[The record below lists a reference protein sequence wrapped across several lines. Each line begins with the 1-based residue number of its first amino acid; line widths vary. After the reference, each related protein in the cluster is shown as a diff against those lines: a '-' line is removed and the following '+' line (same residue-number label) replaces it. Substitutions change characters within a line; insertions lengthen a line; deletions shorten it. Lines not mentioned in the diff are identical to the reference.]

1 MTDESDTTNN
11 CSAPVQV
18 GVEAP
23 ATPDLGVGKPEENV
37 EATYPDLEVET
48 PTVDDT
54 TPETGASFTLS
65 ATVRNAGDGESSA
78 TTLRYYRSTDAT
90 ITTSDMVEGTAD
102 VGALAASGTSEQ
114 SISLTAPA
122 PGTYY
127 YGTCVDTVTDESD
140 TTNNCSAPV
149 QVTVPEPQPD
159 LVVAA
164 SVEDGNLNTDDSFTL
179 SATVRNV
186 GDEQSVAT
194 TLRYY
199 RSTDV
204 AITSS
209 DTEIGTD
216 AVGELAASGTS
227 ADSISLTAPSTAG
240 TYYYGACVDAVTD
253 ESDTT
258 NNCSSSV
265 TIAVEEESSGQPDLR
280 IVGVIAVTSLDGVFP
295 GSLIQLSATVRNY
308 GDANSDATTL
318 RYYRSTDATISAL
331 DTQVGTDEVSAL
343 APSVQVS
350 EGIDLTAPSL
360 AGTYYYGACV
370 DAVTGE
376 ADTTNNCSSSVTV
389 TVSEPQTSPDL
400 SVGSPTVNDSSLE
413 TGGAF
418 TLSATVSNAGDG
430 ESSATTLHYYRSTD
444 ATITTSDTAEGT
456 DEVGTLSA
464 SGTSEQSISLTAPA
478 PGTYYYGACVD
489 TVTGESDTTDN
500 CSGSVQVDVQEPAVY
515 PDLSVGSPTV
525 DDSSPETGASFTLSA
540 TVSNAGDGESGATT
554 LHYYR
559 STDATITTS
568 DTSMGTD
575 AVGALAAA
583 GTSSESISLTAP
595 STAGTYYYGACVD
608 TVTDES
614 DTTNNCSSSVTVT
627 VAEPEL
633 QPDLTVDSFTIT
645 LGPTLETSPG
655 ALVYLNQRVANVGDA
670 ASAATTVRYYRS
682 TDATITTSDTQV
694 STDAVPELAAS
705 SRFAE
710 VHSERLPTAPGTY
723 YYGACVDAV
732 AGESNTANNCSRSVK
747 VTVPEPQPDLV
758 VGSASVDDSNL
769 NTGDSFTLSAT
780 VRNAG
785 DEQSAAT
792 TLRYYRSTDSRIS
805 SSDTEIGTDAVG
817 ALAASGTS
825 AGSITL
831 TAPSTAGTHYYGAC
845 VDTATDES
853 DTTNNC
859 SSSVTIAVEEAS
871 SGQPDLRIVGVIAV
885 TSLDGVFPGSLIQ
898 LSATVRNYGDANSDA
913 TTLRYYRSA
922 DATISVSDTEVG
934 TDEVSAL
941 APSAQVS
948 EGIHLTAPSPAGTYY
963 YGACV
968 DPVAGESDTTNNCSS
983 SVQVVVSEPEP
994 ETSPDLMVGSASVDD
1009 SSPETGASFTLSATV
1024 SNAGDGESVATTLR
1038 YYRSTDVAITSSDTA
1053 VGTDAV
1059 GVLAAS
1065 ATSPE
1070 SISLTAPE
1078 DAGTYYYGVCVDPV
1092 AGESD
1097 TTNNCSGSVQ
1107 VVVSESEPE
1116 TSPDLMVGSASVDDS
1131 SPETGA
1137 SFTLSATTLRYY
1149 RSTDVAITSSDTAV
1163 GTDAVGVLA
1172 ASATSP
1178 ESISLTAPEDAGT
1191 YYYGACVDSVTGES
1205 SATNNCSGSVQVVV
1219 SEPEPETSPDLMVG
1233 SPTVD
1238 DSSPE
1243 TGASFTLSATVSN
1256 AGDGE
1261 SGATTLHY
1269 YRSTDATITTS
1280 DTSMGTDAVGAL
1292 AAAGTSSESISLTA
1306 PSTAGTYYYGACVDT
1321 VTDES
1326 DTTNNCSS
1334 SVTVT
1339 VAEPEPQPDLIVD
1352 SFTITLGPTL
1362 ETSPGALV
1370 YLNQRVANVG
1380 DAASAA
1386 TTVRYYR
1393 STDATITTSD
1403 TQVSTDAVPELA
1415 ASSRFAEVHSERL
1428 PTAPGTYY
1436 YGACVDSVAGESNTA
1451 NNCSRSVK
1459 VTVPAPQPD
1468 LAVSA
1473 SVDDGNLNTGD
1484 SFTLSA
1490 TVRNAG
1496 DEQSAATTLHYYRS
1510 TDSTISSS
1518 DTQVGTDAV
1527 GVLAA
1532 SGTSAE
1538 SISLTA
1544 PSTAGTY
1551 YYGACV
1557 DAVTD
1562 ESDTTNNCSS
1572 SVTIAVEEESTG
1584 QPDLRILGLFAGTPP
1599 DGVAAGTLIQ
1609 FGANVRNY
1617 GDANSDATT
1626 LRYYRSTDATI
1637 SVSDTEV
1644 GTDEV
1649 SALVPSAQVSEGI
1662 DLYAPSTAG
1671 TYYYGACVDA
1681 VTDESDTT
1689 NNCSGSLAFTVPE
1702 PEPAQVEGN
1711 PDLVIRSVGTL
1722 VGGVGNTY
1730 PLESFQ
1736 VAPSVFNDGDGPSE
1750 ATTLRIYRSTDTT
1763 VDTSDTQ
1770 VGSATVAGLAASEY
1784 AAPAIRVRSPL
1795 TPGTYYYGACVDAVG
1810 GGGVRYDQQLRRIPV
1825 GPCGAARATGSG
1837 GGNAYP
1843 RPQLPV
1849 RRGDVHPDGD
1859 GVELCAVERG
1869 NLGGHDAA
1877 VLPVDGRDDH
1887 DIRHAG
1893 GHGRGSGAGPS

>member
-1 MTDESDTTNN
+1 M
-11 CSAPVQV
+11 
-18 GVEAP
+18 
-23 ATPDLGVGKPEENV
+23 
-37 EATYPDLEVET
+37 
-48 PTVDDT
+48 
-54 TPETGASFTLS
+54 
-65 ATVRNAGDGESSA
+65 
-78 TTLRYYRSTDAT
+78 
-90 ITTSDMVEGTAD
+90 
-102 VGALAASGTSEQ
+102 
-114 SISLTAPA
+114 
-122 PGTYY
+122 
-127 YGTCVDTVTDESD
+127 
-140 TTNNCSAPV
+140 
-149 QVTVPEPQPD
+149 
-159 LVVAA
+159 
-164 SVEDGNLNTDDSFTL
+164 
-179 SATVRNV
+179 
-186 GDEQSVAT
+186 
-194 TLRYY
+194 
-199 RSTDV
+199 

-209 DTEIGTD
+209 DT
-216 AVGELAASGTS
+216 
-227 ADSISLTAPSTAG
+227 
-240 TYYYGACVDAVTD
+240 
-253 ESDTT
+253 
-258 NNCSSSV
+258 
-265 TIAVEEESSGQPDLR
+265 Q
-280 IVGVIAVTSLDGVFP
+280 
-295 GSLIQLSATVRNY
+295 
-308 GDANSDATTL
+308 
-318 RYYRSTDATISAL
+318 
-331 DTQVGTDEVSAL
+331 
-343 APSVQVS
+343 
-350 EGIDLTAPSL
+350 
-360 AGTYYYGACV
+360 
-370 DAVTGE
+370 
-376 ADTTNNCSSSVTV
+376 
-389 TVSEPQTSPDL
+389 
-400 SVGSPTVNDSSLE
+400 
-413 TGGAF
+413 
-418 TLSATVSNAGDG
+418 
-430 ESSATTLHYYRSTD
+430 
-444 ATITTSDTAEGT
+444 
-456 DEVGTLSA
+456 
-464 SGTSEQSISLTAPA
+464 
-478 PGTYYYGACVD
+478 
-489 TVTGESDTTDN
+489 
-500 CSGSVQVDVQEPAVY
+500 
-515 PDLSVGSPTV
+515 
-525 DDSSPETGASFTLSA
+525 
-540 TVSNAGDGESGATT
+540 
-554 LHYYR
+554 
-559 STDATITTS
+559 
-568 DTSMGTD
+568 
-575 AVGALAAA
+575 
-583 GTSSESISLTAP
+583 
-595 STAGTYYYGACVD
+595 
-608 TVTDES
+608 
-614 DTTNNCSSSVTVT
+614 
-627 VAEPEL
+627 
-633 QPDLTVDSFTIT
+633 
-645 LGPTLETSPG
+645 
-655 ALVYLNQRVANVGDA
+655 
-670 ASAATTVRYYRS
+670 
-682 TDATITTSDTQV
+682 
-694 STDAVPELAAS
+694 
-705 SRFAE
+705 
-710 VHSERLPTAPGTY
+710 
-723 YYGACVDAV
+723 
-732 AGESNTANNCSRSVK
+732 
-747 VTVPEPQPDLV
+747 
-758 VGSASVDDSNL
+758 
-769 NTGDSFTLSAT
+769 
-780 VRNAG
+780 
-785 DEQSAAT
+785 
-792 TLRYYRSTDSRIS
+792 
-805 SSDTEIGTDAVG
+805 
-817 ALAASGTS
+817 
-825 AGSITL
+825 
-831 TAPSTAGTHYYGAC
+831 
-845 VDTATDES
+845 
-853 DTTNNC
+853 
-859 SSSVTIAVEEAS
+859 
-871 SGQPDLRIVGVIAV
+871 
-885 TSLDGVFPGSLIQ
+885 
-898 LSATVRNYGDANSDA
+898 
-913 TTLRYYRSA
+913 
-922 DATISVSDTEVG
+922 
-934 TDEVSAL
+934 
-941 APSAQVS
+941 
-948 EGIHLTAPSPAGTYY
+948 
-963 YGACV
+963 
-968 DPVAGESDTTNNCSS
+968 
-983 SVQVVVSEPEP
+983 
-994 ETSPDLMVGSASVDD
+994 
-1009 SSPETGASFTLSATV
+1009 
-1024 SNAGDGESVATTLR
+1024 
-1038 YYRSTDVAITSSDTA
+1038 
-1053 VGTDAV
+1053 
-1059 GVLAAS
+1059 
-1065 ATSPE
+1065 
-1070 SISLTAPE
+1070 
-1078 DAGTYYYGVCVDPV
+1078 
-1092 AGESD
+1092 
-1097 TTNNCSGSVQ
+1097 
-1107 VVVSESEPE
+1107 
-1116 TSPDLMVGSASVDDS
+1116 
-1131 SPETGA
+1131 
-1137 SFTLSATTLRYY
+1137 
-1149 RSTDVAITSSDTAV
+1149 V

-1380 DAASAA
+1380 DAGSAA

-1436 YGACVDSVAGESNTA
+1436 YGACVDAVAGESDTA

-1468 LAVSA
+1468 LVVSA

-1795 TPGTYYYGACVDAVG
+1795 TPGTYYYGACVDAVAGESDTTNNCG
-1810 GGGVRYDQQLRRIPV
+1810 GSLSVPVVPRGRPDLVVETPTLDPSFPSAGATFTLTATVWNFAQLSEGTSEATTLRYYLSTDGTITTSDTQVGTDAVPALGPRSNSTQSVELTAPTTPGTYYYGACVDEMTDESDTTNNCTNGVRVSVTEQQSKSYPDLTVGSTSLSASDRSDQ
-1825 GPCGAARATGSG
+1825 
-1837 GGNAYP
+1837 
-1843 RPQLPV
+1843 V
-1849 RRGDVHPDGD
+1849 RRF
-1859 GVELCAVERG
+1859 ELIVTG
-1869 NLGGHDAA
+1869 Y
-1877 VLPVDGRDDH
+1877 
-1887 DIRHAG
+1887 
-1893 GHGRGSGAGPS
+1893 